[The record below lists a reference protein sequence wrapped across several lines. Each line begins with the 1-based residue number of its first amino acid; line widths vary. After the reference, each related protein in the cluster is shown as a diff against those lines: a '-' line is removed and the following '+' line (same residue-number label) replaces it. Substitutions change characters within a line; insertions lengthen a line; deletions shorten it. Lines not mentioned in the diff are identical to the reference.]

1 MNREEFIQQLSEQ
14 LMGNVSEA
22 ERMDSIR
29 YYREYI
35 EEQMRTGKSEEE
47 VLDSLGSAYGIA
59 KSIIE
64 AKGYGTEDTR
74 TYDSYSGDWARDEID
89 EREEERTGS
98 GPKIFHVSG
107 WKAGLT
113 IVGIFVVLFL
123 ILSLLFKV
131 FFAILPFLI
140 PFLLVLFLLRLFTD
154 R

>member
-74 TYDSYSGDWARDEID
+74 TYDSDSGDWARDEID
-89 EREEERTGS
+89 EREEERDGVDS
-98 GPKIFHVSG
+98 KFFHISG
-107 WKAGLT
+107 WKARLT
-113 IVGIFVVLFL
+113 IVGILVVLFL
-123 ILSLLFKV
+123 ILALLFKV
-131 FFAILPFLI
+131 FVTILPFLI